1 MGRYFLKSFGIT
13 GFKSAMHWLEERR
26 DLVPCGKPCP
36 VHLDFHPGNVIIRD
50 DGKNFV
56 IDWTQVSVSDFRFD
70 LSWTMLLMSTYME
83 RKWRDLILNEYRKH
97 SGSQV
102 DSIEYFEV
110 FSCVKRLLS
119 VYLSL
124 NVGPESL
131 GMRSEAA
138 TMIKQQMG
146 AIGRVYSTMT
156 ELTGTKIP
164 EIEGLLEKYQ
174 PSATHQ

>member
-1 MGRYFLKSFGIT
+1 MGRYFLKSYKLT
-13 GFKSAMHWLEERR
+13 GFKSVMCWLEERR
-26 DLVPCGKPCP
+26 NLVPCGKPCP

-83 RKWRDLILNEYRKH
+83 RKWRDLVLNEYRKH
-97 SGSQV
+97 SGSAV

-119 VYLSL
+119 IYLSL
-124 NVGPESL
+124 SAGPESF
-131 GMRSEAA
+131 GMRPEAA
-138 TMIKQQMG
+138 AMMKQQMG
-146 AIGRVYSTMT
+146 TTGLVYSTLT
-156 ELTGTKIP
+156 ELTGMNIT
-164 EIEGLLEKYQ
+164 EIEDMLERHKPEQ
-174 PSATHQ
+174 